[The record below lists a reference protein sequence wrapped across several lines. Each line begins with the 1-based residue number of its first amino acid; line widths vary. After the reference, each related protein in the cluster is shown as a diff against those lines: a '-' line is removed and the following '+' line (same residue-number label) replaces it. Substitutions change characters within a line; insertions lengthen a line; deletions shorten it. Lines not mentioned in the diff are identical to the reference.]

1 MAYPIVKI
9 SYVHNVFV
17 RMMHFEKAN
26 DHELSHKHEF
36 DHITFLA
43 SGTLK
48 VLANGKETIFKAPQ
62 LIYIKKDVVHE
73 LFALEDNTVA
83 SCIHTIN
90 VTDNMVSP
98 DMVPNGIDSE
108 QST

>member
-43 SGTLK
+43 SGSLK
-48 VLANGKETIFKAPQ
+48 ILTNGEETIFKAPH

-83 SCIHTIN
+83 SCIHAITPTSNI
-90 VTDNMVSP
+90 VSP
-98 DMVPNGIDSE
+98 DMVPNGVQLE
-108 QST
+108 